1 MELRFQAGGPESWSA
16 DAVIVFLSEDEKLEK
31 AYPEL
36 LDAAPWMS
44 IAPGM
49 RDFHGKKGEM
59 GLLYGPPAHPLS
71 RAVVVGLGKLDALTY
86 AETLEEI
93 RKGAG
98 AAAVRCRE
106 LGVDTLALPV
116 SGLARFNADVERT
129 IEEIVCAAMLGL
141 WRNKAFKSKEPEDA
155 DPRWLALLFCDANV
169 PDFPRLAARRGE
181 THAEAVILARNLAN
195 TPANSLTPEDM
206 AEEARKLARRH
217 DMNCEVL
224 EREDIVSLGM
234 GAFAAVAAGSVNDP
248 RLIILEHAPAGHAD
262 EAPLIVVGKGIT
274 FDSGGISIKP
284 DDNMGEMKD
293 DMTGAGAVLGA
304 MRAIARLGLKCN
316 VIGVLACAEN
326 MPDGKAQRPGDIVRA
341 ANGKTIEVV
350 STDAEGRMVLADAVW
365 YACQMGAK
373 KVVDIA
379 TLTGAVIIALGNETS
394 GIVANDDEL
403 VEQIKLAGRMAGE
416 NYWQLPSLPECKEA
430 IKSDVA
436 DLLNSAGRAG
446 GCITGGLFIGEFVDK
461 DIPWAHLDIG
471 GTSTATKTDGFK
483 VKGGTAFGTMTL
495 IKLAGML

>member
-1 MELRFQAGGPESWSA
+1 MLNQIQCTAAEFNAAAYNDA
-16 DAVIVFLSEDEKLEK
+16 DSIVLFLCKECAAAIDKLELPEAAAK
-31 AYPEL
+31 AAIAYTAQHDDIYDAGSVTTLVLPQGEGL
-36 LDAAPWMS
+36 LTLLLAGCGEGKDCKPNNFRKAAGATARALHKAKAQKAVLAAPILLNAERS
-44 IAPGM
+44 KNLQALVEGLYLGAYTFNRFKSEAKQAPLC
-49 RDFHGKKGEM
+49 E
-59 GLLYGPPAHPLS
+59 AAVLS
-71 RAVVVGLGKLDALTY
+71 AVP
-86 AETLEEI
+86 E
-93 RKGAG
+93 
-98 AAAVRCRE
+98 AAAII
-106 LGVDTLALPV
+106 TA
-116 SGLARFNADVERT
+116 A
-129 IEEIVCAAMLGL
+129 EI
-141 WRNKAFKSKEPEDA
+141 S
-155 DPRWLALLFCDANV
+155 
-169 PDFPRLAARRGE
+169 
-181 THAEAVILARNLAN
+181 AEAVCYARDLVNN
-195 TPANSLTPEDM
+195 PGNVVTPQTM
-206 AEEARKLARRH
+206 AEDALKLGQELPLEITIMDETLMEARGMHALLAVGQGSHNPPCLVALRYNGNG
-217 DMNCEVL
+217 DAPYT
-224 EREDIVSLGM
+224 
-234 GAFAAVAAGSVNDP
+234 AF
-248 RLIILEHAPAGHAD
+248 
-262 EAPLIVVGKGIT
+262 VGKGIT

-350 STDAEGRMVLADAVW
+350 STDAEGRM
-365 YACQMGAK
+365 
-373 KVVDIA
+373 
-379 TLTGAVIIALGNETS
+379 
-394 GIVANDDEL
+394 
-403 VEQIKLAGRMAGE
+403 AGE

-471 GTSTATKTDGFK
+471 GTSTATKTEGFK